1 MLPATLALVDDDTE
15 YSEFLAQ
22 HLRNQGVDVQ
32 AYGDSSDLLADLEPY
47 RFDFYVLDLM
57 LPGVDG
63 AELIRILRKRTQA
76 GVLIVS
82 GRLGPEVFAE
92 VINAGADMY
101 LTKPVTFEQVELA
114 IRAVHRR
121 IMTTAKTATA
131 WKLDGRRSVLTAPD
145 GQLVELSP
153 TDLLVMQCFLKAQG
167 EVVSRDHIREL
178 LGYTSAT
185 DSDNSLHATIYRL
198 RRRIERVTPLAVP
211 LQSQQKVGYQFRAPL
226 VAA

>member
-1 MLPATLALVDDDTE
+1 MLPVTLALVDDDTE
-15 YSEFLAQ
+15 YCEFLAQ
-22 HLRNQGVDVQ
+22 HLRAQGVEVQ
-32 AYGDSSDLLADLEPY
+32 AYSDSSDLLADLAPY

-131 WKLDGRRSVLTAPD
+131 WKLDKRRSVLTAPD
-145 GQLVELSP
+145 GQTVELSP
-153 TDLLVMQCFLKAQG
+153 TDLILMDCFLKAQG
-167 EVVSRDHIREL
+167 ATVTREQIREL
-178 LGYTSAT
+178 LEGTSAAE
-185 DSDNSLHATIYRL
+185 SDNSLHATIYRL

-226 VAA
+226 IAG

>member
-198 RRRIERVTPLAVP
+198 RRRIEKVTPLAVP

>member
-15 YSEFLAQ
+15 YCEFLAQ
-22 HLRNQGVDVQ
+22 HLRGQGVDVT
-32 AYGDSSDLLADLEPY
+32 AYSDSSDLLADEAPY

-198 RRRIERVTPLAVP
+198 RRRIEKVTPLAVP

>member
-1 MLPATLALVDDDTE
+1 MLPVTLALVDDDTE
-15 YSEFLAQ
+15 YCEFLAQ
-22 HLRNQGVDVQ
+22 HLRAQGVEVQ
-32 AYGDSSDLLADLEPY
+32 AYSDSSDLLADMAPY

-57 LPGVDG
+57 LPGEDG

-131 WKLDGRRSVLTAPD
+131 WKLDKRRSVLTAPD
-145 GQLVELSP
+145 GQTVELSP
-153 TDLLVMQCFLKAQG
+153 TDLILMDCFLKAQG
-167 EVVSRDHIREL
+167 ATVTREQIREL
-178 LGYTSAT
+178 LEGTSAAE
-185 DSDNSLHATIYRL
+185 SDNSLHATIYRL

-226 VAA
+226 IAG

>member
-1 MLPATLALVDDDTE
+1 MLPGTLALVDDDTE
-15 YSEFLAQ
+15 YCEFLAQ
-22 HLRNQGVDVQ
+22 HLRAQGVEVQ
-32 AYGDSSDLLADLEPY
+32 AYSDSSDLLADLAPY

-121 IMTTAKTATA
+121 IMTTARTATA
-131 WKLDGRRSVLTAPD
+131 WKLDKRRSVLTAPD
-145 GQLVELSP
+145 GQTVELSP
-153 TDLLVMQCFLKAQG
+153 TDLILMDCFLKAEGATVTREQ
-167 EVVSRDHIREL
+167 IREL
-178 LGYTSAT
+178 LDGTSAAE
-185 DSDNSLHATIYRL
+185 SDNSLHATIYRL

-226 VAA
+226 IAG

>member
-15 YSEFLAQ
+15 YCEFLAQ
-22 HLRNQGVDVQ
+22 HLRAQGIDVQ

-131 WKLDGRRSVLTAPD
+131 WKLDKRRNLLTAPD
-145 GQLVELSP
+145 GQTVDLSP
-153 TDLLVMQCFLKAQG
+153 TDLILMECFLQAQG
-167 EVVSRDHIREL
+167 AVVTREQIRHL
-178 LGYTSAT
+178 LEGTSAAE
-185 DSDNSLHATIYRL
+185 SDNNLHATIYRL
-198 RRRIERVTPLAVP
+198 RRRIERVTPMAVP

-226 VAA
+226 IAG

>member
-1 MLPATLALVDDDTE
+1 MA
-15 YSEFLAQ
+15 
-22 HLRNQGVDVQ
+22 
-32 AYGDSSDLLADLEPY
+32 PY

-131 WKLDGRRSVLTAPD
+131 WKLDKRRSVLTAPD
-145 GQLVELSP
+145 GQTVELSP
-153 TDLLVMQCFLKAQG
+153 TDLILMDCFLKAQG
-167 EVVSRDHIREL
+167 ATVTREQIREL
-178 LGYTSAT
+178 LEGTSAAE
-185 DSDNSLHATIYRL
+185 SDNSLHATIYRL

-226 VAA
+226 IAG

>member
-15 YSEFLAQ
+15 YCEFLAQ
-22 HLRNQGVDVQ
+22 HLRTQGVAVQ
-32 AYGDSSDLLADLEPY
+32 AYGDSSDLLADIEPY

-131 WKLDGRRSVLTAPD
+131 WKLDSRRSILTAPD
-145 GQLVELSP
+145 GQTVELSP
-153 TDLLVMQCFLKAQG
+153 TDLLLMQCFLKAAG
-167 EVVSRDHIREL
+167 DVVSRDQIREL
-178 LGYTSAT
+178 LGYTAAAE
-185 DSDNSLHATIYRL
+185 SDNSLHATIYRL
-198 RRRIERVTPLAVP
+198 RRRIEKVTPLAVP

-226 VAA
+226 VAG

>member
-1 MLPATLALVDDDTE
+1 MLPVTLALVDDDTE
-15 YSEFLAQ
+15 YCEFLAQ
-22 HLRNQGVDVQ
+22 HLRTQGVEVH
-32 AYGDSSDLLADLEPY
+32 AYSDSSDLLADIAPY

-114 IRAVHRR
+114 ARAAHRR

-131 WKLDGRRSVLTAPD
+131 WKLEKSRSILTAPD
-145 GQLVELSP
+145 GQTVELSP
-153 TDLLVMQCFLKAQG
+153 TDLILMECFLKADG
-167 EVVSRDHIREL
+167 AVVTRDQIRET
-178 LGYTSAT
+178 LGNTSAA

-226 VAA
+226 IAG

>member
-121 IMTTAKTATA
+121 IMSTAKTATA

-198 RRRIERVTPLAVP
+198 RRRIEKVTPLAVP

>member
-1 MLPATLALVDDDTE
+1 MLPVTLALVDDDTE
-15 YSEFLAQ
+15 YCEFLAQ
-22 HLRNQGVDVQ
+22 HLRAQGVEVQ
-32 AYGDSSDLLADLEPY
+32 AYSDSSDLLADMAPY

-131 WKLDGRRSVLTAPD
+131 WKLDKRRSVLTAPD
-145 GQLVELSP
+145 GQTVELSP
-153 TDLLVMQCFLKAQG
+153 TDLILMDCFLKAQG
-167 EVVSRDHIREL
+167 ATVTREQIREL
-178 LGYTSAT
+178 LEGTSAAE
-185 DSDNSLHATIYRL
+185 SDNSLHATIYRL
-198 RRRIERVTPLAVP
+198 RRKIERVTPLAVP

-226 VAA
+226 IAG

>member
-1 MLPATLALVDDDTE
+1 MLPVTLALVDDDTE
-15 YSEFLAQ
+15 YCEFLAQ
-22 HLRNQGVDVQ
+22 HLRAQGVEVQ
-32 AYGDSSDLLADLEPY
+32 AYSDSSDLLADMAPY

-131 WKLDGRRSVLTAPD
+131 WKLDKRRSVLTAPD
-145 GQLVELSP
+145 GQTVELSP
-153 TDLLVMQCFLKAQG
+153 TDLILMDCFLKAQG
-167 EVVSRDHIREL
+167 ATVTREQIREL
-178 LGYTSAT
+178 LEGTSAAE
-185 DSDNSLHATIYRL
+185 SDNSLHATIYRL

>member
-1 MLPATLALVDDDTE
+1 MLPVTLALVDDDTE
-15 YSEFLAQ
+15 YCEFLAQ
-22 HLRNQGVDVQ
+22 HLRAQGVEVQ
-32 AYGDSSDLLADLEPY
+32 AFSDSSDLLADMAPY

-131 WKLDGRRSVLTAPD
+131 WKLDKRRSILTAPD
-145 GQLVELSP
+145 SQIVELSP
-153 TDLLVMQCFLKAQG
+153 TDLILMECFLKAQG
-167 EVVSRDHIREL
+167 AVVTREQIREL
-178 LGYTSAT
+178 LEGTSAAE
-185 DSDNSLHATIYRL
+185 SDNNLHATIYRL

-226 VAA
+226 IAG

>member
-1 MLPATLALVDDDTE
+1 MLPVTLALVDDDTE
-15 YSEFLAQ
+15 YCEFLAE
-22 HLRNQGVDVQ
+22 HLRAQGVEVQ
-32 AYGDSSDLLADLEPY
+32 AYTDSSDLLADIAPY

-63 AELIRILRKRTQA
+63 SELVRILRKRTQA

-131 WKLDGRRSVLTAPD
+131 WKLDKRRSMLTAPD
-145 GQLVELSP
+145 GQTVELSP
-153 TDLLVMQCFLKAQG
+153 TDLVLMECFLKAQG
-167 EVVSRDHIREL
+167 AVVTREQIREL
-178 LGYTSAT
+178 LEGTSAAE
-185 DSDNSLHATIYRL
+185 SDNNLHATIYRL

-226 VAA
+226 IAG

>member
-15 YSEFLAQ
+15 YCEFLAQ
-22 HLRNQGVDVQ
+22 HLRNQGVRVQ
-32 AYGDSSDLLADLEPY
+32 AYGDSSDLLADIEPY

-131 WKLDGRRSVLTAPD
+131 WKLDSRHSVLTAPD
-145 GQLVELSP
+145 GQIVELSP
-153 TDLLVMQCFLKAQG
+153 TDLLLMECFLRAQG
-167 EVVSRDHIREL
+167 EVVSRDQIRDL
-178 LGYTSAT
+178 LGHSSSA

-198 RRRIERVTPLAVP
+198 RRRIEKVTPLAVP

>member
-1 MLPATLALVDDDTE
+1 MLPATLALVDDDPE

-22 HLRNQGVDVQ
+22 HLRNQGVQVQ
-32 AYGDSSDLLADLEPY
+32 VYSDSSDLLADIEPY

-57 LPGVDG
+57 LPGVNG
-63 AELIRILRKRTQA
+63 TELLRILRKRSQA

-101 LTKPVTFEQVELA
+101 LTKPVTFEHVELA

-131 WKLDGRRSVLTAPD
+131 WKLDNRRSVLTAPD
-145 GQLVELSP
+145 GQIVELSP
-153 TDLLVMQCFLKAQG
+153 TDLLLMECFLKAAG
-167 EVVSRDHIREL
+167 EVVSRDQIREL
-178 LGYTSAT
+178 LGYSSEA
-185 DSDNSLHATIYRL
+185 DSDNSMHATIYRL
-198 RRRIERVTPLAVP
+198 RRRIEKVTPLAVP

-226 VAA
+226 VAG

>member
-1 MLPATLALVDDDTE
+1 MLPVTLALVDDDTE
-15 YSEFLAQ
+15 YCEFLAE
-22 HLRNQGVDVQ
+22 HLRAQGVEVQ
-32 AYGDSSDLLADLEPY
+32 AYTDSSDLLADIAPY

-63 AELIRILRKRTQA
+63 SELVRILRKRTQA

-131 WKLDGRRSVLTAPD
+131 WKLDKRRSMLTAPD
-145 GQLVELSP
+145 GQTVELSP
-153 TDLLVMQCFLKAQG
+153 TDLILMECFLKAQG
-167 EVVSRDHIREL
+167 AVVTREQIREL
-178 LGYTSAT
+178 LEGTSAAE
-185 DSDNSLHATIYRL
+185 SDNNLHATIYRL

-226 VAA
+226 IAG

>member
-15 YSEFLAQ
+15 YCEFLAQ
-22 HLRNQGVDVQ
+22 HLRSQGVNVT
-32 AYGDSSDLLADLEPY
+32 AYGDSSDLLADEAPY

-57 LPGVDG
+57 LPGVAG
-63 AELIRILRKRTQA
+63 TELLRIIRKRTQA

-114 IRAVHRR
+114 VRAVHRR

-131 WKLDGRRSVLTAPD
+131 WKLDSRRSILTAPD
-145 GQLVELSP
+145 GQTVEQSA
-153 TDLLVMQCFLKAQG
+153 TDLMLMECFLQADG
-167 EVVSRDHIREL
+167 DIVSRDHIRSL
-178 LGYTSAT
+178 LGLS
-185 DSDNSLHATIYRL
+185 HA
-198 RRRIERVTPLAVP
+198 AAG
-211 LQSQQKVGYQFRAPL
+211 S
-226 VAA
+226 VAAAKARWDG

>member
-22 HLRNQGVDVQ
+22 HLRAQGVTVQ
-32 AYGDSSDLLADLEPY
+32 AYADSSDLLADLAPY

-101 LTKPVTFEQVELA
+101 LTKPVTFEQVEIA

-131 WKLDGRRSVLTAPD
+131 WKLDKARSILTAPD
-145 GQLVELSP
+145 GQIVELSP
-153 TDLLVMQCFLKAQG
+153 TDLILMECFLNAQG
-167 EVVSRDHIREL
+167 AVVTREQIREL
-178 LGYTSAT
+178 LEGTSAA

-226 VAA
+226 IAG

>member
-15 YSEFLAQ
+15 YCEFLAQ
-22 HLRNQGVDVQ
+22 HLRNQGVKVQ
-32 AYGDSSDLLADLEPY
+32 AYGDSSDLLADIEPY

-82 GRLGPEVFAE
+82 GRLGPDVFAE

-131 WKLDGRRSVLTAPD
+131 WKLDSRRSVLTAPD
-145 GQLVELSP
+145 GQIVELSP
-153 TDLLVMQCFLKAQG
+153 TDLLLMECFLQAQG
-167 EVVSRDHIREL
+167 EVVSRDQIRDL
-178 LGYTSAT
+178 LGHSSSA
-185 DSDNSLHATIYRL
+185 DSDT
-198 RRRIERVTPLAVP
+198 
-211 LQSQQKVGYQFRAPL
+211 RAC
-226 VAA
+226 AIWS

>member
-1 MLPATLALVDDDTE
+1 MLPATLALVDDDPE

-22 HLRNQGVDVQ
+22 HLRNQGVQVQ
-32 AYGDSSDLLADLEPY
+32 VYSDSSDLLADIEPY

-57 LPGVDG
+57 LPGVNG
-63 AELIRILRKRTQA
+63 TELLRILRKRNQA

-114 IRAVHRR
+114 VRAVHRR
-121 IMTTAKTATA
+121 IMTTAQIATA
-131 WKLDGRRSVLTAPD
+131 WKLDSHRSLLMAPD
-145 GQLVELSP
+145 GQSVELSP
-153 TDLLVMQCFLKAQG
+153 TDLMLMQCFLKAQG
-167 EVVSRDHIREL
+167 AVVGRDQIREL
-178 LGYTSAT
+178 LGYPIASE
-185 DSDNSLHATIYRL
+185 SDNSLHATIYRL
-198 RRRIERVTPLAVP
+198 RRRIEKATPLAVP

-226 VAA
+226 VSA

>member
-1 MLPATLALVDDDTE
+1 MLPVTLALVDDDTE
-15 YSEFLAQ
+15 YCEFLAQ
-22 HLRNQGVDVQ
+22 HLRAQGVEVQ
-32 AYGDSSDLLADLEPY
+32 AYSDSSDLLADMAPY

-131 WKLDGRRSVLTAPD
+131 WKLDKRRSVLTAPD
-145 GQLVELSP
+145 GQTVELSP
-153 TDLLVMQCFLKAQG
+153 TDLILMNCFLKAQG
-167 EVVSRDHIREL
+167 ATVTREQIREL
-178 LGYTSAT
+178 LEGTSAAE
-185 DSDNSLHATIYRL
+185 SDNSLHATIYRL

-226 VAA
+226 IAG

>member
-1 MLPATLALVDDDTE
+1 MLPVTLALVDDDTE
-15 YSEFLAQ
+15 YCEFLAQ
-22 HLRNQGVDVQ
+22 HLRAQGVEVQ
-32 AYGDSSDLLADLEPY
+32 AYSDSSDLLADMAPY
-47 RFDFYVLDLM
+47 RFDFYVLDLL
-57 LPGVDG
+57 LPGVDEN
-63 AELIRILRKRTQA
+63 ELISILRKRTQA

-101 LTKPVTFEQVELA
+101 PTKPVTFEQVELA

-131 WKLDGRRSVLTAPD
+131 WKLDKRRSVLTAPD
-145 GQLVELSP
+145 GQTVELSP
-153 TDLLVMQCFLKAQG
+153 TDLILMDCFLKAQG
-167 EVVSRDHIREL
+167 ATVTREQIREL
-178 LGYTSAT
+178 LEGTSAAE
-185 DSDNSLHATIYRL
+185 SDNSLHATIYRL

-226 VAA
+226 IAG

>member
-15 YSEFLAQ
+15 YCEFLAQ
-22 HLRNQGVDVQ
+22 HLRNQGIKVQ
-32 AYGDSSDLLADLEPY
+32 AYGDSSDLLADVEPY

-57 LPGVDG
+57 LPGVAGTD
-63 AELIRILRKRTQA
+63 LLRIIRKRSQA

-131 WKLDGRRSVLTAPD
+131 WKLDNRRSVLTAPD
-145 GQLVELSP
+145 GQIVELSP
-153 TDLLVMQCFLKAQG
+153 TDLLLMECFLKAEG
-167 EVVSRDHIREL
+167 EVVSRDQIREL
-178 LGYTSAT
+178 LGYSSEA
-185 DSDNSLHATIYRL
+185 DSDNSMHATIYRL
-198 RRRIERVTPLAVP
+198 RRRIEKVTPLAVP

-226 VAA
+226 VAG

>member
-15 YSEFLAQ
+15 YCEFLAQ
-22 HLRNQGVDVQ
+22 HLRNQGIEVQ
-32 AYGDSSDLLADLEPY
+32 AYADSSDLLADIEPY
-47 RFDFYVLDLM
+47 RYDFYVLDLM

-63 AELIRILRKRTQA
+63 TELIRILRKRTQA

-121 IMTTAKTATA
+121 IMTTAKTVTA
-131 WKLDGRRSVLTAPD
+131 WKLDARRSVLTAPD
-145 GQLVELSP
+145 GQIVDLSP
-153 TDLLVMQCFLKAQG
+153 TDLLVMQCFLKARG
-167 EVVSRDHIREL
+167 EVVSRDHIREV
-178 LGYTSAT
+178 LGYTQAG

-198 RRRIERVTPLAVP
+198 RRCIEKATPVAVP

-226 VAA
+226 IAA

>member
-1 MLPATLALVDDDTE
+1 MLPATLALVDDDPE

-22 HLRNQGVDVQ
+22 HLRNQGVQVQ
-32 AYGDSSDLLADLEPY
+32 VYSDSSDLLADNEPY

-57 LPGVDG
+57 LPGVNG
-63 AELIRILRKRTQA
+63 TELLRILRKRSQA

-114 IRAVHRR
+114 VRAVHRR
-121 IMTTAKTATA
+121 IMTTAQVATA
-131 WKLDGRRSVLTAPD
+131 WKLDSHRSLLLTPD
-145 GQLVELSP
+145 GQSVDLSP
-153 TDLLVMQCFLKAQG
+153 TDLMLMQCFLKAQG
-167 EVVSRDHIREL
+167 AVVGRDQIREL
-178 LGYTSAT
+178 LGYPTAS

-198 RRRIERVTPLAVP
+198 RRRIEKATPLAVP

-226 VAA
+226 VSA

>member
-1 MLPATLALVDDDTE
+1 M
-15 YSEFLAQ
+15 AQ
-22 HLRNQGVDVQ
+22 HLRNQGVNVQ
-32 AYGDSSDLLADLEPY
+32 AYGDSSDLLADIEPY

-114 IRAVHRR
+114 VRAVHRR
-121 IMTTAKTATA
+121 IMATTKTATA
-131 WKLDGRRSVLTAPD
+131 WKLDSRRNLLLAPD
-145 GQLVELSP
+145 GQTVDLSP
-153 TDLLVMQCFLKAQG
+153 TDLVLMQCFLKANG
-167 EVVSRDHIREL
+167 DVVSREHIREL
-178 LGYTSAT
+178 LGHTSAA

>member
-1 MLPATLALVDDDTE
+1 MLPVTLALVDDDTE
-15 YSEFLAQ
+15 YCEFLAQ
-22 HLRNQGVDVQ
+22 HLRAQGVEVQ
-32 AYGDSSDLLADLEPY
+32 AYSDSSDLLADMAPY
-47 RFDFYVLDLM
+47 RFDFFVLDLM

-131 WKLDGRRSVLTAPD
+131 WKLDKRRSVLTAPD
-145 GQLVELSP
+145 GQTVELSP
-153 TDLLVMQCFLKAQG
+153 TDLILMDCFLKAQG
-167 EVVSRDHIREL
+167 ATVTREQIREL
-178 LGYTSAT
+178 LEGTSAAE
-185 DSDNSLHATIYRL
+185 SDNSLHATIYRL

-226 VAA
+226 IAG

>member
-22 HLRNQGVDVQ
+22 HLRNQGVRVQ
-32 AYGDSSDLLADLEPY
+32 AYGDSSDLLADIEAY

-198 RRRIERVTPLAVP
+198 RRRIEKVTPLAVP